1 MKNSFLPVVV
11 AVFAIVIASTSPAFT
26 GSPWVQYGFDAAH
39 SSFNDAETI
48 LTRHN
53 VSDLAFRWGANVG
66 MSVATA
72 PIVGGGM
79 MFVASDGKIFA
90 FDAKTG
96 MTLWS
101 HLSCS
106 GVDTLQAALGEHGL
120 FVGDGGGDLAAY
132 DPATGVQLWC
142 DDEGGSITSA
152 PAVHDNAVY
161 ITNGGDVVAVGQG
174 TGVQRWRFT
183 PADFGPVTNTPATA
197 NGVVYVTGGNSV
209 FALNEK
215 TGQKIWRKNLGPQAN
230 ISAPS
235 TSDGTV
241 YVGGTGL
248 YALSAFDGHILWKK
262 FTVGVNVSTPAI
274 ANNKVYVNSEDPDFG
289 LHAFNATTGAL
300 VWLQQ
305 YPGETEGT
313 VTVANGVV
321 YDVADT
327 GELVML
333 KSDTGVILGTLVDPD
348 GRPFNSSF
356 GAQVA
361 IVNGRVFLS
370 TSDSF
375 GANRVDSFRLP

>member
-1 MKNSFLPVVV
+1 VKSSFLPVFV
-11 AVFAIVIASTSPAFT
+11 AVLATVIASTSPAFA
-26 GSPWVQYGFDAAH
+26 GSPWIQYGFDATH
-39 SSFNDAETI
+39 SSLNETETI

-53 VSDLAFRWGANVG
+53 VSDLGFRWVAHVG

-90 FDAKTG
+90 FDARTG
-96 MTLWS
+96 MKLWS

-106 GVDTLQAALGEHGL
+106 GTDTVQAALGKHGL
-120 FVGDGGGDLAAY
+120 LVGDGGGDLAAY

-142 DDEGGSITSA
+142 DDEGGSIISA
-152 PAVHDNAVY
+152 PAVHEDTVY
-161 ITNGGDVVAVGQG
+161 ITNGGDVVAADQG
-174 TGVQRWRFT
+174 TGMQRWRFT
-183 PADFGPVTNTPATA
+183 PADFSAVTSTPAIA

-235 TSDGTV
+235 VSDSTV

-248 YALSAFDGHILWKK
+248 YALSACDGHILWKK
-262 FTVGVNVSTPAI
+262 FTVGVNVSMPAI
-274 ANNKVYVNSEDPDFG
+274 ANNKVYVNSEDPNFG

-300 VWLQQ
+300 VWQS
-305 YPGETEGT
+305 YPDETEVT
-313 VTVANGVV
+313 VAVANGVV

-333 KSDTGVILGTLVDPD
+333 NSDTGVILGTLVDPD
-348 GRPFNSSF
+348 GHPFNSSF

-361 IVNGRVFLS
+361 IVNGKVFVS
-370 TSDSF
+370 TGDFF
-375 GANRVDSFRLP
+375 GANGVDSFRLP